1 MMKKNTLLETIIV
14 TGGTKGIGAA
24 IVTLLK
30 VQDVRIIAT
39 GTKKDQITELNR
51 EKKDNNIEYIHL
63 DFREVDSINKM
74 IERINNED
82 KIKALISNAGV
93 NKIDYIYDIQ
103 EEDWDYLMTVNLKGI
118 FLLTKSVSKK
128 MKKQK
133 SGRILNISSVF
144 GVVSKAK
151 RASYSTTKFG
161 LIGFTKGLA
170 LDLAPHNILVN
181 ALSPGFVLTELTKSI
196 LTENEIGRLTKDVPL
211 QRFAQPE
218 EIAKCAAF
226 LVGDDNTYIT
236 GQNIIIDGGFVSA

>member
-1 MMKKNTLLETIIV
+1 MMKNNTLLETIIV

-24 IVTLLK
+24 IVKLLK

-39 GTKKDQITELNR
+39 GTQKNQITKLNQG
-51 EKKDNNIEYIHL
+51 KKDNNIEYIHL
-63 DFREVDSINKM
+63 DFREVDSVNKM

-82 KIKALISNAGV
+82 RIKALISNAGV
-93 NKIDYIYDIQ
+93 NKIDYIYDIR

-118 FLLTKSVSKK
+118 FLLTKTVSKK

-133 SGRILNISSVF
+133 SGQILNISSIF

-170 LDLAPHNILVN
+170 LDLAPYNILVN

-196 LTENEIGRLTKDVPL
+196 LTEDEMSRLSKDVPL

-218 EIAKCAAF
+218 EIAKCVAF
-226 LVGDDNTYIT
+226 LISDDNTYIT